1 MKRRRGFILR
11 FLLAFLAGAIS
22 MLLLLSPGKLQLQ
35 TLFDKDSWAKT
46 PDFEKAA
53 ERVENAPD
61 IAVFYACK
69 AKEYVKD
76 KID

>member
-1 MKRRRGFILR
+1 MFR
-11 FLLAFLAGAIS
+11 LLFAFLAGAIS
-22 MLLLLSPGKLQLQ
+22 MLLLLTPGKLQWQ

-61 IAVFYACK
+61 MAVFYACK